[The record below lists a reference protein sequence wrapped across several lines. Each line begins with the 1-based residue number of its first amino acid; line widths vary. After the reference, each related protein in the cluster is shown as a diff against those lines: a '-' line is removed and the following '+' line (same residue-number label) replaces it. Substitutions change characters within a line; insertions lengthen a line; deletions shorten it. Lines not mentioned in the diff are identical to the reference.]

1 MWGID
6 DTQEQ
11 WDDQVEKINMSILN
25 KVIETGVSREVM
37 EHNFKLFDI
46 YDLRGEE
53 CRKCNRGEACEEHK
67 LKREIVQDLDGQAKL

>member
-1 MWGID
+1 M
-6 DTQEQ
+6 
-11 WDDQVEKINMSILN
+11 
-25 KVIETGVSREVM
+25 IETGVSREVM